1 MQDLLA
7 QTRKGTFAPC
17 NGSRVL
23 TTRLG
28 GNLVPPFLDKLIR
41 CHREFLG
48 NLSRPV
54 PIQVLLLYYSI
65 VQSLSHVLLSATLWT
80 AARQVSLSITNSR
93 NLFKLM
99 SIETVMP
106 SNHLILCH
114 PLFLLPL
121 IFPGIRVFSNESVLC
136 IRWPKY

>member
-65 VQSLSHVLLSATLWT
+65 VQSLSCIQLSVTPWT
-80 AARQVSLSITNSR
+80 AACQTPLSFTISRSL
-93 NLFKLM
+93 LKLM
-99 SIETVMP
+99 SIE
-106 SNHLILCH
+106 
-114 PLFLLPL
+114 
-121 IFPGIRVFSNESVLC
+121 
-136 IRWPKY
+136 